1 MGNKSTNARNAE
13 AQAFAFTSIRS
24 PDAENAKWLMFRG
37 AAQAFVLTTGKSG
50 GATIVNQ
57 KKNFNRCMRINKF

>member
-24 PDAENAKWLMFRG
+24 PDAENAKGLMFRG
-37 AAQAFVLTTGKSG
+37 AAQAFDLTTGKSG
-50 GATIVNQ
+50 GAMIVNQ